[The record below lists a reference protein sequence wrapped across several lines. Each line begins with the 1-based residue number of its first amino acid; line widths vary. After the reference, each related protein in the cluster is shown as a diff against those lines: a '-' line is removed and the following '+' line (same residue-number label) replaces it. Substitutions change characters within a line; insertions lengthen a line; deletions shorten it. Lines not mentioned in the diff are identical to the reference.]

1 MDLQVKVQLSDKEK
15 NAALAIVKECNQ
27 VDQTYRIPYLDN
39 NYNDNPNMPAFIL
52 AFEDEA
58 LVGFLSIYAD
68 EPHEAE
74 VSIYVAPAYRCQ
86 GIAKA
91 LVNEFKKTAKRYQLI
106 NIHYISETNFLDRYP
121 DFWNKYSANI
131 DENEIWLEQDSR
143 QFYLEDVSGIEVALA
158 DLSLISD
165 IASFQSQ
172 EFGSTL
178 TCAEKYAREA
188 VLDETCRLYVLRK
201 DGRVRASCSVDV
213 SLGTNYLFGLAVE
226 KGYQGQGL
234 GSYLVK
240 YILNDLHKINGRLCQ
255 IVVEV
260 VNTGALRLYQ
270 RLGFEKKSEIVYLER
285 KDNL

>member
-1 MDLQVKVQLSDKEK
+1 MDIQVKVQLSDKEK

-27 VDQTYRIPYLDN
+27 VDLSYRIPYLDN
-39 NYNDNPNMPAFIL
+39 NYNDNPNMPAFVL

-58 LVGFLSIYAD
+58 LVAFLTIYAD

-74 VSIYVAPAYRCQ
+74 VSIYVAPSYRCQ
-86 GIAKA
+86 GIANA
-91 LVNEFKKTAKRYQLI
+91 LLSEFKKIAKRYQLI
-106 NIHYISETNFLDRYP
+106 KVHYVSETNFLDQHP
-121 DFWNKYSANI
+121 DFWNEYSTNLE
-131 DENEIWLEQDSR
+131 ENEIWLEQDSR
-143 QFYLEDVSGIEVALA
+143 QFYLDDVSDIEVALA

-165 IASFQSQ
+165 IANFQSQ

>member
-1 MDLQVKVQLSDKEK
+1 MDIQVKVQLSDKEK

-27 VDQTYRIPYLDN
+27 VDLSYRIPYLDN
-39 NYNDNPNMPAFIL
+39 NYNDNPNMPAFVL

-58 LVGFLSIYAD
+58 LVAFLTIYAD

-74 VSIYVAPAYRCQ
+74 VSIYVAPSYRCQ
-86 GIAKA
+86 GIANA
-91 LVNEFKKTAKRYQLI
+91 LLSEFKKIAKRYQLI
-106 NIHYISETNFLDRYP
+106 KVHYVSETNFLDQHP
-121 DFWNKYSANI
+121 DFWNEYSTNLE
-131 DENEIWLEQDSR
+131 ENEIWLEQDSC
-143 QFYLEDVSGIEVALA
+143 QFYLEDLSDIEVALA

-165 IASFQSQ
+165 IANFQSQ

-285 KDNL
+285 KDN

>member
-1 MDLQVKVQLSDKEK
+1 MDIQVKVQLSDKEK

-27 VDQTYRIPYLDN
+27 VDLSYRIPYLDN
-39 NYNDNPNMPAFIL
+39 NYNDNPNMPAFVL

-58 LVGFLSIYAD
+58 LVAFLTIYAD

-74 VSIYVAPAYRCQ
+74 VSIYVAPSYRCQ
-86 GIAKA
+86 GIANA
-91 LVNEFKKTAKRYQLI
+91 LLSEFKKIAKRYQLI
-106 NIHYISETNFLDRYP
+106 KVHYVSETNFLDHHP
-121 DFWNKYSANI
+121 DFWNEYSTNLE
-131 DENEIWLEQDSR
+131 ENEIWLEQDSC
-143 QFYLEDVSGIEVALA
+143 QFYLEDLSDIEVALA

-165 IASFQSQ
+165 IANFQSQ

-285 KDNL
+285 KDN

>member
-1 MDLQVKVQLSDKEK
+1 MNIQVRVQLSDKEK
-15 NAALAIVKECNQ
+15 NDAFSIVKECNQ
-27 VDQTYRIPYLDN
+27 VDHTYRIPYLDS
-39 NYNDNPNMPAFIL
+39 NYNDNPKMPAFVL

-58 LVGFLSIYAD
+58 LVAFLTIYAD

-74 VSIYVAPAYRCQ
+74 VSIYVAPSYRCQ
-86 GIAKA
+86 GIANA
-91 LVNEFKKTAKRYQLI
+91 LLSEFKKIAKRYQLI
-106 NIHYISETNFLDRYP
+106 KVHYVSETNFLDQHP
-121 DFWNKYSANI
+121 DFWNEYSTNLE
-131 DENEIWLEQDSR
+131 ENEIWLEQDSC
-143 QFYLEDVSGIEVALA
+143 QFYLEDLSDIEVALA

-165 IASFQSQ
+165 IANFQSQ

-285 KDNL
+285 KDN

>member
-27 VDQTYRIPYLDN
+27 VDQTYRIPYLDS

-52 AFEDEA
+52 AFVDEA

-74 VSIYVAPAYRCQ
+74 VSIYIAPAYRCQ

-143 QFYLEDVSGIEVALA
+143 QFYLDDVSDIEVALA

-165 IASFQSQ
+165 IANFSLIC
-172 EFGSTL
+172 L
-178 TCAEKYAREA
+178 T
-188 VLDETCRLYVLRK
+188 
-201 DGRVRASCSVDV
+201 
-213 SLGTNYLFGLAVE
+213 
-226 KGYQGQGL
+226 
-234 GSYLVK
+234 
-240 YILNDLHKINGRLCQ
+240 
-255 IVVEV
+255 
-260 VNTGALRLYQ
+260 
-270 RLGFEKKSEIVYLER
+270 
-285 KDNL
+285 

>member
-1 MDLQVKVQLSDKEK
+1 MDIQVKVQLSDKEK

-27 VDQTYRIPYLDN
+27 VDLSYRIPYLDN
-39 NYNDNPNMPAFIL
+39 NYNDNPNMPAFVL

-58 LVGFLSIYAD
+58 LVAFLTIYAD

-74 VSIYVAPAYRCQ
+74 VSIYVAPSYRCQ
-86 GIAKA
+86 GIANA
-91 LVNEFKKTAKRYQLI
+91 LLSEFKKIAKRYQLI
-106 NIHYISETNFLDRYP
+106 KVHYVSETNFLDQHP
-121 DFWNKYSANI
+121 DFWNEYSTNLE
-131 DENEIWLEQDSR
+131 ENEIWLEQDSC
-143 QFYLEDVSGIEVALA
+143 QFYLEDLSDIEVALA

-165 IASFQSQ
+165 IANFQSQ
-172 EFGSTL
+172 EFGTTL

>member
-1 MDLQVKVQLSDKEK
+1 MDIQVKVQLSDKEK

-27 VDQTYRIPYLDN
+27 VDLSYRIPYLDN
-39 NYNDNPNMPAFIL
+39 NYNDNPNMPAFVL

-58 LVGFLSIYAD
+58 LVAFLTIYAD

-74 VSIYVAPAYRCQ
+74 VSIYVAPSYRCQ
-86 GIAKA
+86 GIAKV

-121 DFWNKYSANI
+121 DFWNEYSTNLE
-131 DENEIWLEQDSR
+131 ENEIWLEQDSC
-143 QFYLEDVSGIEVALA
+143 QFYLEDLSDIEVALA

-165 IASFQSQ
+165 IANFQSQ

-285 KDNL
+285 KDN

>member
-15 NAALAIVKECNQ
+15 NDAFSIVKECNQ
-27 VDQTYRIPYLDN
+27 VDQTYRIPYLDS

-52 AFEDEA
+52 AFVDEA

-68 EPHEAE
+68 EPHESE

-106 NIHYISETNFLDRYP
+106 KVHYVSETNFLDQHP

-143 QFYLEDVSGIEVALA
+143 QFYLEDIPDIEVALA

-165 IASFQSQ
+165 IANFQSQ

-285 KDNL
+285 KNNL

>member
-1 MDLQVKVQLSDKEK
+1 MNIQVRVQLSDKEK
-15 NAALAIVKECNQ
+15 NDAFSIVKECNQ
-27 VDQTYRIPYLDN
+27 VDQTYRIPYLDTS
-39 NYNDNPNMPAFIL
+39 ASC
-52 AFEDEA
+52 
-58 LVGFLSIYAD
+58 GS
-68 EPHEAE
+68 
-74 VSIYVAPAYRCQ
+74 SAYIDRKPTKASSTN
-86 GIAKA
+86 AKV

-143 QFYLEDVSGIEVALA
+143 QFYLDDVSDIEVALA

-165 IASFQSQ
+165 IANFQSQ
-172 EFGSTL
+172 EFGTTL

>member
-1 MDLQVKVQLSDKEK
+1 M
-15 NAALAIVKECNQ
+15 NNQ
-27 VDQTYRIPYLDN
+27 VDQTYRIPYLDS

-52 AFEDEA
+52 AFVDEA

-74 VSIYVAPAYRCQ
+74 VSIYVSPAYRCQ

-91 LVNEFKKTAKRYQLI
+91 LVSEFKKTAKRYQLI
-106 NIHYISETNFLDRYP
+106 NIHYVSETNFLDRHP

-143 QFYLEDVSGIEVALA
+143 QFYLEDVSDIEVALA

-165 IASFQSQ
+165 IANFQSQ

>member
-1 MDLQVKVQLSDKEK
+1 
-15 NAALAIVKECNQ
+15 LAIVKECNQ

-74 VSIYVAPAYRCQ
+74 VSIYVAPSYRCQ

-91 LVNEFKKTAKRYQLI
+91 LVSEFKKTSKRYQLI
-106 NIHYISETNFLDRYP
+106 NVYYVSETNFLDQHP
-121 DFWNKYSANI
+121 DFWNKYSPNI

-143 QFYLEDVSGIEVALA
+143 QFHLEAIPDIEVALA

-201 DGRVRASCSVDV
+201 DGRVRASCSVDI

-240 YILNDLHKINGRLCQ
+240 YILNDLHEINGRLCQ

-260 VNTGALRLYQ
+260 QNSGALRLYQ

-285 KDNL
+285 KDN

>member
-1 MDLQVKVQLSDKEK
+1 MNIQVRVQLSEKEK
-15 NAALAIVKECNQ
+15 NDAFSIVKECNQ
-27 VDQTYRIPYLDN
+27 VDQTYRILYLDS

-52 AFEDEA
+52 AFVDEA

-143 QFYLEDVSGIEVALA
+143 QFYLDDVSDIEVALA
-158 DLSLISD
+158 DLS
-165 IASFQSQ
+165 
-172 EFGSTL
+172 
-178 TCAEKYAREA
+178 
-188 VLDETCRLYVLRK
+188 
-201 DGRVRASCSVDV
+201 
-213 SLGTNYLFGLAVE
+213 
-226 KGYQGQGL
+226 
-234 GSYLVK
+234 
-240 YILNDLHKINGRLCQ
+240 
-255 IVVEV
+255 
-260 VNTGALRLYQ
+260 
-270 RLGFEKKSEIVYLER
+270 
-285 KDNL
+285 

>member
-1 MDLQVKVQLSDKEK
+1 MDIQVKVQLSDKEK

-27 VDQTYRIPYLDN
+27 VDLSYRIPYLDN
-39 NYNDNPNMPAFIL
+39 NYNDNPNMPAFVL

-74 VSIYVAPAYRCQ
+74 VSIYVAPSYRCQ
-86 GIAKA
+86 GIANA
-91 LVNEFKKTAKRYQLI
+91 LLSEFKKIAKRYQLI
-106 NIHYISETNFLDRYP
+106 KVHYVSETNFLDQHP
-121 DFWNKYSANI
+121 DFWNEYSTNLE
-131 DENEIWLEQDSR
+131 ENEIWLEQDSC
-143 QFYLEDVSGIEVALA
+143 QFYLEDLSDIEVALA

-165 IASFQSQ
+165 IANFQSQ

-285 KDNL
+285 KDN

>member
-27 VDQTYRIPYLDN
+27 VDQTYRIPYLDS

-52 AFEDEA
+52 AFVDEA

-74 VSIYVAPAYRCQ
+74 VSIYVSPAYRCQ

-91 LVNEFKKTAKRYQLI
+91 LVSEFKKTAKRYQLI
-106 NIHYISETNFLDRYP
+106 NIHYVSETNFLDRHP

-143 QFYLEDVSGIEVALA
+143 QFYLEDVSDIEVALA

-165 IASFQSQ
+165 IANFQSQ

-201 DGRVRASCSVDV
+201 DGRVRASCSVDI

>member
-1 MDLQVKVQLSDKEK
+1 MNIQVRVQLSDKEK
-15 NAALAIVKECNQ
+15 NDAFSIVKECNQ
-27 VDQTYRIPYLDN
+27 VDQTYRIPYLDS

-52 AFEDEA
+52 AFVDEA

-74 VSIYVAPAYRCQ
+74 VSIYVAPSYRCQ

-91 LVNEFKKTAKRYQLI
+91 LVSEFKKTSKRYQLI
-106 NIHYISETNFLDRYP
+106 NVYYVSETNFLDQHP

-143 QFYLEDVSGIEVALA
+143 QFYLDDVSDIEVALA

-165 IASFQSQ
+165 IANFQSQ
-172 EFGSTL
+172 EFGTTL

>member
-1 MDLQVKVQLSDKEK
+1 MDIQVKVQLSDKEK

-27 VDQTYRIPYLDN
+27 VDLSYRIPYLDN
-39 NYNDNPNMPAFIL
+39 NYNDNPNMPAFVL

-74 VSIYVAPAYRCQ
+74 VSIYVAPSYRCQ
-86 GIAKA
+86 GIANA
-91 LVNEFKKTAKRYQLI
+91 LLSEFKKIAKRYQLI
-106 NIHYISETNFLDRYP
+106 KVHYVSETNFLDQHP
-121 DFWNKYSANI
+121 DFWNEYSTNLE
-131 DENEIWLEQDSR
+131 ENEIWLEQDSC
-143 QFYLEDVSGIEVALA
+143 QFYLEDLSDIEVALA

-165 IASFQSQ
+165 IANFQSQ

-255 IVVEV
+255 IVVVV
-260 VNTGALRLYQ
+260 VNTGALSLYQ
-270 RLGFEKKSEIVYLER
+270 RLGFEKKS
-285 KDNL
+285 